1 MTEELSARVAEI
13 EKAVA
18 VGDYRA
24 AHVDKALSEIKE
36 GIEKLSARIESLKE
50 TKDQNSGMF
59 RLINIAAAAVVAG
72 VVSVLFGR
80 LS

>member
-1 MTEELSARVAEI
+1 MTEELSARIAEI

-18 VGDYRA
+18 VDDYKLK
-24 AHVDKALSEIKE
+24 HLDKALSEIKE
-36 GIEKLSARIESLKE
+36 GIEKMSARIESLKE

>member
-18 VGDYRA
+18 VDDYKLK
-24 AHVDKALSEIKE
+24 HLDKALSEIKE
-36 GIEKLSARIESLKE
+36 GIEKMSVRIESLKE